1 MIDEKQAE
9 QPVEQQDDWS
19 KFDDEHHEPLLLS
32 DYEHKAYLVTTHMK
46 KEVIEPDDILSKEL
60 QLSYLDPELAFI
72 YSAKASCAEEWRNL
86 GLQRLSKRRLAHLL
100 AKLALLK
107 SVEGFERKLQSGILS
122 LSGELGIPSGVQRN
136 QQPQQQQ
143 MQMPNPQGLLR

>member
-1 MIDEKQAE
+1 
-9 QPVEQQDDWS
+9 
-19 KFDDEHHEPLLLS
+19 LLLS
-32 DYEHKAYLVTTHMK
+32 DFEHKAFLVTTHIK
-46 KEVIEPDDILSKEL
+46 NKITEPEDVLYKEL

-86 GLQRLSKRRLAHLL
+86 GLTGLSKRRLTHLL

-107 SVEGFERKLQSGILS
+107 SVEGFERKLQSGMLS
-122 LSGELGIPSGVQRN
+122 LSGELGIPSGVPRN
-136 QQPQQQQ
+136 QQQQQQQQ